1 MSAHTSQSFERDP
14 RETIASVLRQVGF
27 TVIVSPACLDDGFPQ
42 LLIGA
47 EGRSVLAFVKGKHQC
62 LTAEE
67 REFQRTWRGG
77 PILTLRSVERALDDV
92 GFWFSAGR
100 RRRA

>member
-1 MSAHTSQSFERDP
+1 MSANISQTVERDP

-27 TVIVSPACLDDGFPQ
+27 TVIVSPTCLDDGFPQ

-47 EGRSVLAFVKGKHQC
+47 QGRSVLAFVKGKHEG

-67 REFQRTWRGG
+67 REFLRTWRGG
-77 PILTLRSVERALDDV
+77 PILTLRNVDKALDDV
-92 GFWFSAGR
+92 GFWFSLGR